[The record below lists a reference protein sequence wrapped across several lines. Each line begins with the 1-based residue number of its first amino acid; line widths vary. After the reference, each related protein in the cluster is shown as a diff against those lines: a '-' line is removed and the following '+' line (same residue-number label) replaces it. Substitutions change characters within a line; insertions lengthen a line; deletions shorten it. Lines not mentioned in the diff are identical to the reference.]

1 MPANAARPCSRPSMH
16 TLGRLACAL
25 IAASLS
31 SCSQMSTTP
40 SPVAKVSAPEQCL
53 ASPEPL
59 PLLAEGSMEALL
71 RHLVLVA
78 AEWHDLRIRH
88 ACLAE
93 FERLR

>member
-1 MPANAARPCSRPSMH
+1 M
-16 TLGRLACAL
+16 
-25 IAASLS
+25 
-31 SCSQMSTTP
+31 
-40 SPVAKVSAPEQCL
+40 SAPEQCL

>member
-1 MPANAARPCSRPSMH
+1 MPVNRTQPCSRHWTRISAL
-16 TLGRLACAL
+16 LGFLL
-25 IAASLS
+25 LVASQA

-53 ASPEPL
+53 ASPDPL
-59 PLLAEGSMEALL
+59 PLLAEGSMEALV
-71 RHLVLVA
+71 RHVVLLA